1 MATKARPAF
10 VEDYDEE
17 SHATR
22 PNTRMTANATANS
35 AAKIARSD
43 LFPEP
48 LIDGASDSGYSS
60 RTAATVNS
68 TQSGP
73 SGGQS
78 PPLKLESKRGDL
90 ARKSSTRRE
99 RKEERVR
106 STRDETMVG
115 AYSGAHHAHA
125 PRSSSKSRRHEDSHA
140 RYYNDPYY
148 DAPPAHYHQSDH
160 RPVEAPFYIPQQ
172 RPPVPDYAPSPQSA
186 RYPAGVIE
194 NIHVNHPSRPSRSH
208 TYHTYHSNGR
218 PMSFHGMPPGMG
230 SGMASPIY
238 SQAPIHGYDYHG
250 PPPSGSAYMHN
261 QYSSSPY
268 GGSYYTPSEYAA
280 PSEYPRERSE
290 SRHRESRPRESRPRR
305 SSSIYGHPPP
315 AMDSG
320 AYSPWYDDSDPLE
333 RPLERYTSRE
343 AYGRASAAH
352 SQDPDEDFYRMPPPP
367 PPPMPRPKPKSAPQ
381 IHQQKRPEPRKA
393 QTSTA
398 VPSQRRPSRGMDRGM
413 DRSMDRLDMSDLAA
427 ELPVVTD
434 RSHRRMSRE
443 TALPERTHSLRSSH
457 RRSTSYQDD
466 RRGAQVAVA
475 SSRRRQPTTYYYD
488 EPSSNAGDILE
499 DREREVE
506 NYQAA
511 RSGRNSTANVPLSA
525 EAMLP
530 APVKATTNRPGSESG
545 SQKSRSNS
553 SRGSGTG
560 SRTEEDKNMT
570 LMVNGVKMQFNHET
584 IAGQSINIRAGEAG
598 NAVRLNI
605 AGGPRPKQYLTGSNS
620 DYTGGSSRRDPEE
633 SRRSRGDT
641 RSERALRRSSQST
654 YGSTRYH

>member
-60 RTAATVNS
+60 RTAATANS

-78 PPLKLESKRGDL
+78 PPLRESKRGDL
-90 ARKSSTRRE
+90 TRKSSTRRE

-106 STRDETMVG
+106 PTRDETMVG
-115 AYSGAHHAHA
+115 AYSGAHHAHV
-125 PRSSSKSRRHEDSHA
+125 PRSSSKSRRREASHA
-140 RYYNDPYY
+140 HYYNDPYY
-148 DAPPAHYHQSDH
+148 DPPQTHYQSDR
-160 RPVEAPFYIPQQ
+160 RPVEAPFYIPQ
-172 RPPVPDYAPSPQSA
+172 RPPVPEYPQQSA

-218 PMSFHGMPPGMG
+218 PMSFHGMPPAMG

-238 SQAPIHGYDYHG
+238 SQAPIHAYDYHGG

-268 GGSYYTPSEYAA
+268 GGSFYAPSEYAP
-280 PSEYPRERSE
+280 PSEYRERS
-290 SRHRESRPRESRPRR
+290 ESRPRESRPRR

-315 AMDSG
+315 VDSG
-320 AYSPWYDDSDPLE
+320 AYSPWYDDEPME

-343 AYGRASAAH
+343 AYGRAAAAH
-352 SQDPDEDFYRMPPPP
+352 RQDPDEDFYRMPPPP
-367 PPPMPRPKPKSAPQ
+367 PPPMPNPKAKAPPQ
-381 IHQQKRPEPRKA
+381 IHQARRPEARKS
-393 QTSTA
+393 QTTTA
-398 VPSQRRPSRGMDRGM
+398 VPSQRRPSRGMDRGI
-413 DRSMDRLDMSDLAA
+413 DRSLDRFDMGDLEA
-427 ELPVVTD
+427 ELPVVSD
-434 RSHRRMSRE
+434 RSHRRISRE
-443 TALPERTHSLRSSH
+443 AALPERANSLRSSH

-475 SSRRRQPTTYYYD
+475 SSRRRQPTYYYND
-488 EPSSNAGDILE
+488 EPPSNASDNLE
-499 DREREVE
+499 DREREIE

-511 RSGRNSTANVPLSA
+511 RSGRNSTASVPLSA
-525 EAMLP
+525 EAILP
-530 APVKATTNRPGSESG
+530 KATTNRHGSESG

-560 SRTEEDKNMT
+560 SKTEEDKNMT
-570 LMVNGVKMQFNHET
+570 LMVNGVKMEFNQET
-584 IAGQSINIRAGEAG
+584 IAGQSINIRAGEAR
-598 NAVRLNI
+598 NALRLNI
-605 AGGPRPKQYLTGSNS
+605 AGGPRSKQYLTGSNS
-620 DYTGGSSRRDPEE
+620 DYTGGSSRRDPDE
-633 SRRSRGDT
+633 SMRRNRGEA